1 MSALPVNVVEFQLP
15 KRKPKI
21 VEKAAPPDQRSV
33 AVLPIRA
40 LVDKQLTD
48 GTFRV
53 LALLCSYCN
62 RAGLTWV
69 SQARLGEDMKVS
81 RQAITK
87 HIGKLVTAGYVEVS
101 KKAWRGEKPNT
112 LRVIF
117 DPSIKTEDAVAIT
130 SSIEDTRSPE
140 MVRADR
146 QRAPM
151 EGSRPKPFDVPKDSR
166 SSPSRLPP
174 VSLDGSHGREPNHH
188 RTTIEPSVKQAAER
202 PQERLADDGLP
213 EMSAEQIEANKRRLR
228 ELLATMGGSPNFR
241 THQPQRLGD
250 LMPRAKKS
258 TTNHRQPNEV
268 ANGQSSHKQP
278 NTVANEQASHRQLH
292 RQPHGQPNEV
302 AQNTENTENSKV
314 IYRLFKERF
323 KDCYTQPELI
333 EVMLGCMTDEQ
344 AVEVLAQVEGRYQ
357 AEGLQLPTMPTVI
370 NDMILT
376 HSARHLEGA
385 TRG

>member
-1 MSALPVNVVEFQLP
+1 MSALSNVVEFQLP

-69 SQARLGEDMKVS
+69 SQARLADDMKVS

-130 SSIEDTRSPE
+130 SSIEDTRPPE
-140 MVRADR
+140 MIRAD
-146 QRAPM
+146 
-151 EGSRPKPFDVPKDSR
+151 KK
-166 SSPSRLPP
+166 
-174 VSLDGSHGREPNHH
+174 
-188 RTTIEPSVKQAAER
+188 AAER

-250 LMPRAKKS
+250 LMPQAKKS

-268 ANGQSSHKQP
+268 ANGQSPHRQP

-333 EVMLGCMTDEQ
+333 EVMLECMTDEQ

>member
-21 VEKAAPPDQRSV
+21 IEKAGNPDQRTY
-33 AVLPIRA
+33 AVVPLRA
-40 LVDKQLTD
+40 LRDKRLTSGD
-48 GTFRV
+48 IRV
-53 LALLCSYCN
+53 LGIMASYAN

-69 SQARLGEDMKVS
+69 GQRRMGEDLQVS
-81 RQAITK
+81 QQAISK
-87 HIGKLVTAGYVEVS
+87 HVKRLTELGYLEMVS
-101 KKAWRGEKPNT
+101 NAFRGEKAVT
-112 LRVIF
+112 RRIIF
-117 DPSIKTEDAVAIT
+117 DDTIKAVDAVAIT

-151 EGSRPKPFDVPKDSR
+151 EGSRPKPSDVLKDSR
-166 SSPSRLPP
+166 SSPQGLPP

-250 LMPRAKKS
+250 LMPQAKKS

-278 NTVANEQASHRQLH
+278 NTVANEQASHRQPH
-292 RQPHGQPNEV
+292 RQPNEV
-302 AQNTENTENSKV
+302 AQNTENTGNSKV

-333 EVMLGCMTDEQ
+333 EVMLECMTDEQ